1 MRLLSVSLILSYLDF
16 SYSIFNLGQ
25 GCGCCRALTRP
36 TPALGGPFL
45 APQKTKQNEIQPA
58 GMCTHSYYLT
68 QWGSCFDL
76 CTQSPVAAILCS
88 TCHCVQHSQKGWGW
102 AASEAKPTNPSARL
116 RLRTC
121 SATSTHRIALPA
133 HLPAATSFIHG
144 VGWTVPHMKGCPD
157 QRKTLNVRPTFHGD
171 KVWCA
176 LYTTFQVHYSKITR
190 DNSEY

>member
-133 HLPAATSFIHG
+133 HLPAATRFYTWSG
-144 VGWTVPHMKGCPD
+144 MDCPPHERLSRPEKNP
-157 QRKTLNVRPTFHGD
+157 QREAYLP
-171 KVWCA
+171 WW
-176 LYTTFQVHYSKITR
+176 
-190 DNSEY
+190 